1 MPESAEAQIK
11 QALLD
16 LLEKRDI
23 RQITM
28 KEIAEHAQVSRG
40 TLYLYYEDK
49 FSIIED
55 LMGDM
60 QEGLSEALYEAFK
73 HMDTLHLS
81 QKRQTVH
88 PTLSFVHQHQTFFS
102 AMMVRDNVPYHNF
115 HRFFKDVF
123 QQDVMLSPI
132 HVNLTP
138 MEQEI
143 YGHYRALYTYA
154 IILYWLNEDA
164 SASPEAIS
172 HKVWELVSQK
182 RFYWLFG
189 QAVEAEPEENKQ
201 IDRRVVRTR
210 QALQEALLD
219 VLAEKKDY
227 AAVTISDI
235 TRKSNIRRATFY
247 DHYANKDELVQAM
260 IHQSCADMIDRLTV
274 SASPDELS
282 LAEAET
288 AFASL
293 LSALSERSPIV
304 RFLNPEWGIPHV
316 IPSMFKA
323 LESFYL
329 HQQLDIR
336 AGKKLYA
343 YYVSAMIIGLMLY
356 RLDEGKAHDPRVLA
370 REFLQFLDVKKYK
383 IILL

>member
-55 LMGDM
+55 VIVDM
-60 QEGLSEALYEAFK
+60 KEGLGKALYNAFK
-73 HMDTLHLS
+73 HIDTFHLN
-81 QKRQTVH
+81 KKWHTVH
-88 PTLSFVHQHQTFFS
+88 PTLSFVHEHLSFFGT
-102 AMMVRDNVPYHNF
+102 MMNRGQF

-123 QQDVMLSPI
+123 QQDVLLAPI

-138 MEQEI
+138 IEREI

-164 SASPEAIS
+164 EASPEAIS
-172 HKVWELVSQK
+172 QKVWELVSQK

-189 QAVEAEPEENKQ
+189 QAPSWERQEDKQ

-210 QALQEALLD
+210 EALQKALLD
-219 VLAEKKDY
+219 VLSEKKDY
-227 AAVTISDI
+227 AAITISDI

-247 DHYANKDELVQAM
+247 DHYASKEELLQTIIQQA
-260 IHQSCADMIDRLTV
+260 CAEIIDHL
-274 SASPDELS
+274 SIAFSPNELS
-282 LAEAET
+282 LEEARE
-288 AFASL
+288 ALASL
-293 LSALSERSPIV
+293 LSALDRMPIV
-304 RFLNPEWGIPHV
+304 HLLNRDWSVPHV
-316 IPSMFKA
+316 IPEMLKA

-329 HQQLDIR
+329 HQQTNIP
-336 AGKKLYA
+336 AEKKLYA
-343 YYVSAMIIGLMLY
+343 YYVSAMIIGLILY
-356 RLDEGKAHDPRVLA
+356 RLDEGKAYAPEVLT

-383 IILL
+383 VVLL

>member
-55 LMGDM
+55 VIVDM
-60 QEGLSEALYEAFK
+60 KEGLGEALYNAFK
-73 HMDTLHLS
+73 HIDTFHLNK
-81 QKRQTVH
+81 KRHTVH
-88 PTLSFVHQHQTFFS
+88 PTLSFVHEHRSFFGT
-102 AMMVRDNVPYHNF
+102 MMNRGQF

-123 QQDVMLSPI
+123 QQDVLLAPI

-138 MEQEI
+138 IEREI

-164 SASPEAIS
+164 EASPEAIS
-172 HKVWELVSQK
+172 QKVWELVSQK

-189 QAVEAEPEENKQ
+189 QAPSWERQEDKQ

-210 QALQEALLD
+210 EALQKALLD
-219 VLAEKKDY
+219 VLSEKKDY
-227 AAVTISDI
+227 AAITISDI

-247 DHYANKDELVQAM
+247 DHYASKEELLQTIIQQA
-260 IHQSCADMIDRLTV
+260 CAEIIDHL
-274 SASPDELS
+274 SINFSPNELS
-282 LAEAET
+282 LEEARE
-288 AFASL
+288 ALASL
-293 LSALSERSPIV
+293 LSALDRMPIV
-304 RFLNPEWGIPHV
+304 HLLNRDWGVPHV
-316 IPSMFKA
+316 IPEMLKA

-329 HQQLDIR
+329 HQQTNIP
-336 AGKKLYA
+336 AEKKLYA
-343 YYVSAMIIGLMLY
+343 YYVSAMIIGLILY
-356 RLDEGKAHDPRVLA
+356 RLDEGKAYAPEVLT

-383 IILL
+383 VVLL